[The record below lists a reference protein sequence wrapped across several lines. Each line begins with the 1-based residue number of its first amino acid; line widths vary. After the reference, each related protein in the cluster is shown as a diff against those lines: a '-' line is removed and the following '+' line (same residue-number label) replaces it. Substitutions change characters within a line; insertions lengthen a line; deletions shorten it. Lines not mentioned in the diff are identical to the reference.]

1 MGCAMRLIPLNAEKV
16 KRFMFNLLLRRLL
29 QAIPVLFGIS
39 IITFVLIY
47 YLPADPA
54 RMYAGPSATVE
65 VVARIRH
72 ELGLDLP
79 FWEQYGLYMKNVL
92 SGDLGFSYRKQTP
105 VTDLLISRIPYT
117 LRLIAGGIFVE
128 LLIGLPV
135 GLASAIGRGQ
145 WMDRVG
151 MFIALVGISAPPFW
165 LGLLLLYWFGYLIPI
180 FPLGGPGGLM
190 HLVLPS
196 ITAGLGGAAWYARM
210 MRSSALD
217 ILSAD
222 YIRTA
227 RAKGLPNILVIFRHV
242 VPNALNPIITMAGL
256 DIPWFIGGVVL
267 IERVFDWPGV
277 GRLAVEAIETV
288 DVPLILGTVI
298 FTALVVVLSG
308 ILIDLAQAIADPRI
322 RHGRQ

>member
-1 MGCAMRLIPLNAEKV
+1 MIT
-16 KRFMFNLLLRRLL
+16 LLVRRLL

-54 RMYAGPSATVE
+54 RMYAGPSATVAT
-65 VVARIRH
+65 VARIRH

-79 FWEQYGLYMKNVL
+79 LWEQYGHYMQRVL
-92 SGDLGFSYRKQTP
+92 RGDLGFSYRKQLP
-105 VTDLLISRIPYT
+105 VTDLLLSRIPYT
-117 LRLIAGGIFVE
+117 LALILGGVFVE

-135 GLASAIGRGQ
+135 GLASAVARGQ
-145 WMDRVG
+145 WVDRLG
-151 MFIALVGISAPPFW
+151 MFIALVGVSAPPFW
-165 LGLLLLYWFGYLIPI
+165 LGLLLLYWLGYLIPI
-180 FPLGGPGGLM
+180 FPLGGTGTLA

-196 ITAGLGGAAWYARM
+196 LTAGLGGAAWYARM
-210 MRSSALD
+210 MRSSTLD

-222 YIRTA
+222 YVRTA
-227 RAKGLPNILVIFRHV
+227 RAKGLRNILVILRHV
-242 VPNALNPIITMAGL
+242 LPNALNPIITMAGL

-267 IERVFDWPGV
+267 VERVFDWPGV

-298 FTALVVVLSG
+298 FTAGIVVISG
-308 ILIDLAQAIADPRI
+308 ILIDLAQGLVDPRI
-322 RHGRQ
+322 RHGRP

>member
-1 MGCAMRLIPLNAEKV
+1 MIT
-16 KRFMFNLLLRRLL
+16 LLVRRLL

-54 RMYAGPSATVE
+54 RMYAGPSATVAT
-65 VVARIRH
+65 VARIRH

-79 FWEQYGLYMKNVL
+79 LWEQYGHYMQRVL
-92 SGDLGFSYRKQTP
+92 SGDLGFSYRKQLP
-105 VTDLLISRIPYT
+105 VTDLLLSRIPYT
-117 LRLIAGGIFVE
+117 LALILGGVFVE
-128 LLIGLPV
+128 LVIGLPV
-135 GLASAIGRGQ
+135 GLASAVARGQ
-145 WMDRVG
+145 WVDRLG
-151 MFIALVGISAPPFW
+151 MIIALVGVSAPPFW
-165 LGLLLLYWFGYLIPI
+165 LGLLLLYWLGYLIPI
-180 FPLGGPGGLM
+180 FPLGGTGTLA

-196 ITAGLGGAAWYARM
+196 LTAGLGGAAWYARM
-210 MRSSALD
+210 MRSSTLE

-222 YIRTA
+222 YVRTA
-227 RAKGLPNILVIFRHV
+227 RAKGLRNIIVILRHV
-242 VPNALNPIITMAGL
+242 LPNALNPIITMAGL

-267 IERVFDWPGV
+267 VERVFDWPGV

-298 FTALVVVLSG
+298 FTAGMVVISG
-308 ILIDLAQAIADPRI
+308 ILIDLAQGLVDPRI